1 MSLFRLVEWVSHTI
15 PNTSTVLNASF
26 FQERALIKFYH
37 IQFNWYRNI
46 NFESNYGGFIILL
59 LDQLIV
65 GGEDGQIQIM
75 DPGFR
80 ENSNHVLVTAETKY
94 PILEMA
100 SDNFLPSMENILA
113 VLSPTKLT
121 YYASSEDT
129 HASLDEIFSHSFT
142 TSAWNMCVIPIEDSP
157 SQILVQSIDCKLSL
171 FQGDQCVFSLVPLR
185 ALQPGPIGY
194 CQSTQTLFVA
204 NNGFLAA
211 IKFSLMSSGSQKKI
225 NYDWS
230 FNLGDTAI
238 KMEVTEGMKPTT
250 IILCRRHVSA
260 FNSAGSV
267 VWQIRLEA
275 VGMAMCLYKS
285 LQINNTQ
292 FNRLIVATADD
303 TLLIFKD
310 NQLIWNCNSQMSP
323 VGLLVCS
330 YNKSYE
336 NVITML
342 GSNGKIVIG
351 YLGTEPSL
359 YKVPDDKLIINYA
372 ERAEQFKALEQ
383 KIRETDIAGGAVKRK
398 EGIQMKLS
406 IGEMGKRTIE
416 PNAASNAPYC
426 NVVVDFSELHNVS
439 KLHINILSECAC
451 PSNQVLLNVGSSQ
464 STASLQIQFYVGS
477 KKSPTSNKVTIAA
490 HCVFSQISVTKTIEL
505 PFKTLFEETQVDR
518 NAKYKVTIDTAGGNS
533 NLKTHKQSV
542 SPFMVPIRLS
552 QFLLLINQIYF
563 LFFTAFSVIYPK
575 KGKQIRKIK
584 IFLGY
589 SSCRYRYRI
598 QSEHVSLL
606 QIAAKELVSR
616 IQNEVKGMEIGGVIP
631 FEYMR
636 ETLDDIQELE
646 AKRKEDSKV
655 IDCRMKEVRAIES
668 LSLNSCKTGNMG
680 NLQAMDAL
688 FDKSYRELLD
698 AMDSYNILTTKI
710 ENEKA
715 TLNSLFQL
723 AADLSRLS
731 RVETILSGSFWTNTQ
746 QSLRDRLQWAVRTD
760 RGKEMAM
767 IEKLC
772 EHSAKELPKIKE
784 EEEEGNVE

>member
-26 FQERALIKFYH
+26 FQER
-37 IQFNWYRNI
+37 
-46 NFESNYGGFIILL
+46 
-59 LDQLIV
+59 DQLIV

-121 YYASSEDT
+121 YYGVNFASSEDT

-505 PFKTLFEETQVDR
+505 PFKTFFEETQVDR
-518 NAKYKVTIDTAGGNS
+518 NAKYKVTIDTAGGVIALNKLFPEFESENPQAIGFSLHGSDKTISIFAANKS
-533 NLKTHKQSV
+533 N
-542 SPFMVPIRLS
+542 
-552 QFLLLINQIYF
+552 
-563 LFFTAFSVIYPK
+563 
-575 KGKQIRKIK
+575 
-584 IFLGY
+584 
-589 SSCRYRYRI
+589 RYRI